1 VDCRLTTDRLRVR
14 PWRIEDAEAALAI
27 YGIPDVTGWLTPATA
42 RIGDLPAMRAVLH
55 AWVEMQPN
63 LLPPRGRWAIE
74 RIADQ
79 GVVGGLAIRLLPP
92 YEVDLELSFQ
102 LRLEEWGKG
111 YATEAAGALI
121 GWAFTQD
128 VAELF
133 AVVLPSNSRAIATI
147 QRLGMEWVGETSK
160 YYDHTLQVYRIR
172 PTGVSRHDGASTN
185 P

>member
-1 VDCRLTTDRLRVR
+1 VDCRLTTERLRVR
-14 PWRIEDAEAALAI
+14 PWGVEDARAALGI

-55 AWVEMQPN
+55 AWVKMQPN
-63 LLPPRGRWAIE
+63 LPPPRGRWAIE

-111 YATEAAGALI
+111 YARSFVSCSAL
-121 GWAFTQD
+121 
-128 VAELF
+128 
-133 AVVLPSNSRAIATI
+133 
-147 QRLGMEWVGETSK
+147 
-160 YYDHTLQVYRIR
+160 
-172 PTGVSRHDGASTN
+172 
-185 P
+185 

>member
-111 YATEAAGALI
+111 YARSFVSCSAL
-121 GWAFTQD
+121 
-128 VAELF
+128 
-133 AVVLPSNSRAIATI
+133 
-147 QRLGMEWVGETSK
+147 
-160 YYDHTLQVYRIR
+160 
-172 PTGVSRHDGASTN
+172 
-185 P
+185 